1 MKNFNLIMTFVLL
14 AVLICVILRN
24 NIENFQTNQVALN
37 NATLS
42 YGNVPPGTIV
52 SWCHDAEFMAGR
64 LSTDNTANIPDGWV
78 VCDGRTYTKTD
89 GSGTGN
95 TPNLVGKFIY
105 GGKGQAYAN
114 VNPPS
119 NTTGEYS
126 GGNENNFGNAGMY
139 TGVTSDDHANVMY
152 SNGKY
157 KVTLTKSEM
166 PSHRHRLLHAKT
178 NTIHGNIYDG
188 DLINPSDPSEG
199 RHPSE
204 VPVGHGGAVTPPPGS
219 NLPSRINLTSKF
231 HHEIYT
237 TWGGGNETPIYL
249 EGTTRPVTSRIVTNQ
264 AHENMPPYYT
274 LVYIMK
280 KY

>member
-52 SWCHDAEFMAGR
+52 SWCHDAEFRAGR

-89 GSGTGN
+89 NGIGY

-105 GGKGQAYAN
+105 GGKGENYAN

-119 NTTGEYS
+119 NTTGEYNSGNAFGNMYSVNPASMSTTDIMNS
-126 GGNENNFGNAGMY
+126 GGE
-139 TGVTSDDHANVMY
+139 D
-152 SNGKY
+152 
-157 KVTLTKSEM
+157 KVTLTESQM
-166 PSHRHRLLHAKT
+166 PRHRHALTNLKT
-178 NTIHGNIYDG
+178 NTRHGNLFDG
-188 DLINPSDPSEG
+188 QDGQPSEL
-199 RHPSE
+199 
-204 VPVGHGGAVTPPPGS
+204 PVGHGGPLDGS
-219 NLPSRINLTSKF
+219 VYNF
-231 HHEIYT
+231 EMFT
-237 TWGGGNETPIYL
+237 TYGGG
-249 EGTTRPVTSRIVTNQ
+249 NQ